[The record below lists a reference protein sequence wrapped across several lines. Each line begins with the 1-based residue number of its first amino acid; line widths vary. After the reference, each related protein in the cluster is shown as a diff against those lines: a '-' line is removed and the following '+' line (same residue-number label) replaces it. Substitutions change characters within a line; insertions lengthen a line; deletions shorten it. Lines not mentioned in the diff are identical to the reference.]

1 MKQILFLLLFVA
13 TTISTFAQSHTNSKN
28 PYDYVGKQHNDFL
41 AYYAANVAADASK
54 ATKLSLV
61 PSTMKNYG
69 VSAGIIDSKFDVNAF
84 LSTGTIS
91 KVLTNPNFSMV
102 AEFNS
107 LRMTVEAG
115 YQQRLEDVVNNL
127 TTPEEIYTA
136 VKSIETSILADQR
149 LTQSGKVSL
158 LCATATAR
166 YSCFYWSSQKS
177 GNIWGVNSVSPHRQK
192 TNAFR
197 SSSAVPRWVKILLKD
212 LVGAAGGAIS
222 GGGVVGAAVG
232 AGIASANEA
241 ISQLP

>member
-28 PYDYVGKQHNDFL
+28 PYDYIGKQHNDFL
-41 AYYAANVAADASK
+41 AYYAANVASDASK

-91 KVLTNPNFSMV
+91 KVLTNPTFSMV

-115 YQQRLEDVVNNL
+115 YQQKLEDVVNNL

-136 VKSIETSILADQR
+136 VKSIETSILADR
-149 LTQSGKVSL
+149 GLTESGKVAL
-158 LCATATAR
+158 LCATATTR

-177 GNIWGVNSVSPHRQK
+177 GNFWGINSVSPHSQK
-192 TNAFR
+192 ANAFR
-197 SSSAVPRWVKILLKD
+197 SNSAIPKWLKVVLKD
-212 LVGAAGGAIS
+212 LVGAAGGAIAGGPVGGAI
-222 GGGVVGAAVG
+222 GGGV
-232 AGIASANEA
+232 ASANEV
-241 ISQLP
+241 INQL